1 MNNPLAPSRNPTNN
15 DSMVGMF
22 NVVMEKF
29 LQSIDDMLPAQIVAF
44 DRATG
49 MAQVQPLISIITTDN
64 TILQR
69 APVMSVPVLQIGGG
83 GFMLNFPISSGD
95 MGWLKANDRDI
106 SLFKQSWSQSP
117 PNTSRK
123 HDFGDA
129 IFIPSILTGFAIAGA
144 DTANV
149 TLQSLNGS
157 VRLSMGAGVA
167 ISDQTGYSQSSSA
180 ILDCQSTTKAF
191 KIPRMTTAQRNAIAS
206 PVGGMMVYCVD
217 IPKFSYYTDG
227 TGWS

>member
-1 MNNPLAPSRNPTNN
+1 MTTLNPPSINPTDLNSLTGTIN
-15 DSMVGMF
+15 FALS
-22 NVVMEKF
+22 KF

-69 APVMSVPVLQIGGG
+69 APVMSVPVMQIGGG
-83 GFMLNFPISSGD
+83 GFMLNFPIKSGD
-95 MGWLKANDRDI
+95 LGFIKASDRDI
-106 SLFKQSWSQSP
+106 SLFKQSWEQSP

-129 IFIPSILTGFAIAGA
+129 VFIPMVLTGFAIAGA
-144 DTANV
+144 DTSNV

-157 VRLSMGAGVA
+157 IRLSMGAGVA
-167 ISDQTGYSQSSSA
+167 ISDQTGYSQSPNA

-191 KIPRMTTAQRNAIAS
+191 KFPSMTTSQRNAIPS
-206 PVGGMMVYCVD
+206 PQAGFAVFNTTTGGLSVYNGSV
-217 IPKFSYYTDG
+217 
-227 TGWS
+227 WS